1 MSHPIIKYTES
12 LWWAVK
18 NGWLNRHVVLDKDS
32 GVPEEPCVRARIPP
46 GEGQLEGF
54 PAPRNALD
62 DVSSNDH
69 SSMGQQTRMQGTAH
83 HGESEASEW
92 IHPTQGWQDS
102 GSFPACP
109 LKCIPIVTSATT
121 ATHNII
127 TAYIATKSALSLTN
141 IQAQFVSRLAFM
153 WNQKFR
159 AMIWHEFAF
168 IPLTLLA
175 GRQEGHPACKK
186 LSGGV
191 LVWLCVWSEV
201 QTCIWP
207 SWCHCHSLS
216 LASVKSRL
224 VLPFCYWLT
233 WVVPEKGR

>member
-1 MSHPIIKYTES
+1 MGHVPPHYKVYRESLVSCIYTDS

-18 NGWLNRHVVLDKDS
+18 NNWLNRQVVLDKDS

-46 GEGQLEGF
+46 GEGQLGGF

-92 IHPTQGWQDS
+92 IHPMQGWQDS
-102 GSFPACP
+102 SSFPARP

-127 TAYIATKSALSLTN
+127 IAYIATKSALSLTN
-141 IQAQFVSRLAFM
+141 IQAQFISRLAFM

-168 IPLTLLA
+168 IPWTLLA

-191 LVWLCVWSEV
+191 LVWFLPGARCRLAYGPADA
-201 QTCIWP
+201 TAT
-207 SWCHCHSLS
+207 HCL
-216 LASVKSRL
+216 LL
-224 VLPFCYWLT
+224 Q
-233 WVVPEKGR
+233 